1 MTRDEHWTH
10 HMLGDAAELE
20 ATPPQMKAAK
30 AQPWSNFI
38 VFTPSRLPAGTHLVN
53 QTLRREAPPGR
64 VGDST
69 VGRTPWTENNPAAFR
84 FELAGE
90 DRRLRVKQFLY
101 DWAFPALDHPALWQ
115 SHTTCDGLNEHHIV
129 WHGVDYMGHPG
140 ASARLARTMIE
151 LSVLDGTFTRE
162 EITEIYRSLRPADP
176 AAARAI
182 TATPFAALSYWARR
196 PGAPVISVP
205 LGIWNIQQPDTM
217 TMAWQPGA
225 GDPAAAGGLLA
236 PPALGSLAIDSTAI
250 HTGPTPIAR
259 EFLYSG
265 GPDRGRELRLHQLAP
280 SHLPGRIDAEPHPS
294 RQETLDVNGHH
305 VRLGF
310 IEAAHGPFDA
320 IIADHEGQPSW
331 RLLSSAD
338 ATTNREWFLDVLTE
352 LLRSV
357 TPTDIGA
364 ARVRGEHAQH
374 GLS

>member
-10 HMLGDAAELE
+10 QMLGDPADLE
-20 ATPPQMKAAK
+20 ATPPEMEAAK
-30 AQPWSNFI
+30 AQGWSNFI
-38 VFTPSRLPAGTHLVN
+38 VFTPSRLPAGTRLVK
-53 QTLRREAPPGR
+53 QSLRREAPPGR

-84 FELAGE
+84 FEVAGK

-101 DWAFPALDHPALWQ
+101 DWAFPALDHPALWL
-115 SHTTCDGLNEHHIV
+115 SRTTSDALNQHHVV

-162 EITEIYRSLRPADP
+162 EITELYRSLHPADP
-176 AAARAI
+176 GAASTIA
-182 TATPFAALSYWARR
+182 ATPFAALSYWARR
-196 PGAPVISVP
+196 PDAPVIGVP
-205 LGIWNIQQPDTM
+205 LGIWTIQQPDTM

-225 GDPAAAGGLLA
+225 SHSATGGGLSA
-236 PPALGSLAIDSTAI
+236 PATLSSLAIDSTAI

-259 EFLYSG
+259 EVLYSG
-265 GPDRGRELRLHQLAP
+265 GPDRGRELRLHELAP

-294 RQETLDVNGHH
+294 RQENLDVNGHH
-305 VRLGF
+305 VMLGF

-320 IIADHEGQPSW
+320 IIADTDSQPRW

-338 ATTNREWFLDVLTE
+338 ATTSRKWFLGVLTE
-352 LLRSV
+352 LLTPRHPHDV
-357 TPTDIGA
+357 TRGA
-364 ARVRGEHAQH
+364 QGREE
-374 GLS
+374 